1 MKKAILKKGLSYMK
15 KRNKKRKFKKTL
27 LIRLRLIIYLVL
39 IVGGLIALFKSI

>member
-1 MKKAILKKGLSYMK
+1 MN
-15 KRNKKRKFKKTL
+15 KRNKKRKSKKTL

>member
-1 MKKAILKKGLSYMK
+1 MN